1 MSKVCYKCQKKFLS
15 GNNVSHSE
23 RKTKRRFNPNLQ
35 KVKIVENGI
44 TKRVEICA
52 RCKKKVA

>member
-1 MSKVCYKCQKKFLS
+1 MSKVCYKCAKKFLS

-35 KVKIVENGI
+35 QITLLENGV
-44 TKRVEICA
+44 KKKVSVCA
-52 RCKKKVA
+52 RCKKKIA